1 MPLDPRIPLQIQ
13 HFDVG
18 PAIDEYYRSVDNK
31 RRTNAQKLA
40 DMAAQQ
46 QLELNEAEISEI
58 FRKRKEAEELRK
70 ILGEAYG
77 LPENTEG
84 GGFQGYPDAMGMGA
98 FGSDWRESNEKD
110 AIQQE
115 SALKADKEKL
125 RRYAATG
132 EGQLPEYTTSEGWAK
147 WEKAGR
153 PVDFEGIPKFNTM
166 EDWARNPGKSD
177 RYVYQAP
184 GPPARDAKPP
194 IGIAYSTIDYGP
206 IVEGGTPQFSTP
218 QPSEDAVS
226 NFQNLTRGQRDFGK
240 ASDWY
245 EVGLGGGA
253 ESGLSVAGEPSQR
266 APRQEIAARG
276 QPARQLETVRDS
288 ASQREPARVIAENRR
303 VSPSDRR
310 VSPSDRESSPSGSD
324 RPVRIPGHLTD
335 DQIRRIGQRNP
346 EMANKIRREQKAEVL
361 AIEKAEFESKKGKA
375 ELEAKQFELFQKRMD
390 FAREQLVGILSIPE
404 AERPEA
410 YQDALLGMQKMGID
424 ISQLRPTYSES
435 FVRKQVAGL
444 ASFART
450 SEQRRQEQAEARAQG
465 EYDAT
470 IGGKRAESESKVRS
484 GEFAK
489 KDPDN
494 LTPEQRAAQ
503 KRAKEA
509 QESADR
515 RFREGQ
521 SAADRRAAAGRAVTM
536 RGQDIADQ
544 RAKREPAD
552 KVTQGALKDL
562 ANLDTALESLGSL
575 RKVIE
580 ANPDKMGPVSGRLRQ
595 IPWLGASRQI
605 VNADI
610 ERVRQEVGRAMEGGV
625 LRKEDEEKYK
635 RILPA
640 MEDLPEVAR
649 YKLDQLEAKLKQ
661 DIQKYVGRQQEGQ
674 RGRDLS
680 APARPRMG
688 ASEDGFVFMGGD
700 PGDKKNWKRAK

>member
-46 QLELNEAEISEI
+46 QLELNEAEISEM

-77 LPENTEG
+77 LEPEGKEGHPG
-84 GGFQGYPDAMGMGA
+84 GGFQGYPDEM
-98 FGSDWRESNEKD
+98 
-110 AIQQE
+110 
-115 SALKADKEKL
+115 
-125 RRYAATG
+125 
-132 EGQLPEYTTSEGWAK
+132 
-147 WEKAGR
+147 GR
-153 PVDFEGIPKFNTM
+153 PVETTPIDAVGGRLSPSTFPEI
-166 EDWARNPGKSD
+166 EDKAGQFHQRERGAKNFGKLSD
-177 RYVYQAP
+177 WSDPATTREPLPQALNQP
-184 GPPARDAKPP
+184 EQTRTEAKP
-194 IGIAYSTIDYGP
+194 
-206 IVEGGTPQFSTP
+206 E
-218 QPSEDAVS
+218 
-226 NFQNLTRGQRDFGK
+226 
-240 ASDWY
+240 
-245 EVGLGGGA
+245 
-253 ESGLSVAGEPSQR
+253 
-266 APRQEIAARG
+266 APKQ
-276 QPARQLETVRDS
+276 TT
-288 ASQREPARVIAENRR
+288 
-303 VSPSDRR
+303 
-310 VSPSDRESSPSGSD
+310 
-324 RPVRIPGHLTD
+324 IPGHLSE
-335 DQIRRIGQRNP
+335 DQIRRIGRINP
-346 EMANKIRREQKAEVL
+346 EMAGKIRREQQAEVFAAEKATIEQKKGDADL
-361 AIEKAEFESKKGKA
+361 IEK
-375 ELEAKQFELFQKRMD
+375 QFAIYQKRMD
-390 FAREQLVGILSIPE
+390 ASREMLVGILNIPE
-404 AERPEA
+404 ADRPEA
-410 YQDALLGMQKMGID
+410 YQRALFSMQKMGID
-424 ISQLRPTYSES
+424 IGQMPPRYNEA
-435 FVRKQVAGL
+435 FVKEQVAGL

-450 SEQRRQEQAEARAQG
+450 LEQRRQEEAEKRAQG

-470 IGGKRAESESKVRS
+470 IGGKRAESESKVRTN
-484 GEFAK
+484 EFAG

-509 QESADR
+509 QESAER

>member
-13 HFDVG
+13 HFDIG
-18 PAIDEYYRSVDNK
+18 PAIDEYYRAADNK

-46 QLELNEAEISEI
+46 QLELNESEISEM

-77 LPENTEG
+77 LPETED
-84 GGFQGYPDAMGMGA
+84 GFQGYPDAMGIGA
-98 FGSDWRESNEKD
+98 FGSDWRKSNEKD

-125 RRYAATG
+125 RRYSATG
-132 EGQLPEYTTSEGWAK
+132 EWPLPEYTTLEDWAK
-147 WEKAGR
+147 WEKNGR
-153 PVDFEGIPKFNTM
+153 PVDIEGIPKFS
-166 EDWARNPGKSD
+166 DRDFFDRNPSAAD
-177 RYVYQAP
+177 QHAYRAP
-184 GPPARDAKPP
+184 GPQARGVKPI
-194 IGIAYSTIDYGP
+194 IGIAESTIDYGP
-206 IVEGGTPQFSTP
+206 IVEGSTPEFATPQSP
-218 QPSEDAVS
+218 EDAAS

-253 ESGLSVAGEPSQR
+253 ESGLP
-266 APRQEIAARG
+266 
-276 QPARQLETVRDS
+276 
-288 ASQREPARVIAENRR
+288 
-303 VSPSDRR
+303 VSG
-310 VSPSDRESSPSGSD
+310 ESSPRAPGVKPQGNPPLRDVEKSGEPRRTVEKSGESD
-324 RPVRIPGHLTD
+324 RPTRIPGHLTE

-346 EMANKIRREQKAEVL
+346 EAANKIRREQQAEVFAVQKATL
-361 AIEKAEFESKKGKA
+361 EEKRGKA
-375 ELEAKQFELFQKRMD
+375 EMEAKQFDLFQKRMD
-390 FAREQLVGILSIPE
+390 FAREQLVGILNIPE
-404 AERPEA
+404 SERPEA

-424 ISQLRPTYSES
+424 ISQFRPTYSES

-450 SEQRRQEQAEARAQG
+450 WEQQRQEQAEKRAQG

-470 IGGKRAESESKVRS
+470 IGGKRADSESKVRTS
-484 GEFAK
+484 EFAG

-509 QESADR
+509 QEAAER

-521 SAADRRAAAGRAVTM
+521 SAADRRASAGRAVTM

-562 ANLDTALESLGSL
+562 ANLDTALESLTSL

-580 ANPDKMGPVSGRLRQ
+580 ANPDKIGPVSGRLRYV
-595 IPWLGASRQI
+595 PWLGASRQI

-640 MEDLPEVAR
+640 TEDIPEVAR

-680 APARPRMG
+680 APSRPRVG
-688 ASEDGFVFMGGD
+688 TSEDGFVFMGGD